1 MHELALANYAET
13 FMSSDSFEMQKK
25 IDAVEPAGI
34 DLAGRAAAYL
44 LDNLDGRVTIGELSG
59 FVGVSP
65 TYLKTAFREKY
76 GMPVYS
82 WYKVE
87 KMNEASR
94 LLAETDMSIRSWLQQ
109 CQQVCG
115 SLPFCD
121 RDAAGALSPDKAK
134 NVKTKCEF

>member
-1 MHELALANYAET
+1 MHELAFANYAET

-25 IDAVEPAGI
+25 INAVEPAGI

-76 GMPVYS
+76 GMPVYR

-87 KMNEASR
+87 KMKEASR
-94 LLAETDMSIRSWLQQ
+94 LLAETDMSIMDIASDLGYSNASKFAAAYRSVTGMQ
-109 CQQVCG
+109 
-115 SLPFCD
+115 P
-121 RDAAGALSPDKAK
+121 ALYRQIKRK
-134 NVKTKCEF
+134 M